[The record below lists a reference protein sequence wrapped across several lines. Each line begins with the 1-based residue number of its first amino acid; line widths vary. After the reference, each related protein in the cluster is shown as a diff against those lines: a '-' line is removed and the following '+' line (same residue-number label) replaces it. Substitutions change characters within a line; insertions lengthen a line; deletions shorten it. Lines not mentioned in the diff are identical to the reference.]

1 MADLQPAYIAV
12 GTDSAKVNT
21 TLARMRRHFDDD
33 AIETY
38 MAVSSSGKDIAA
50 GAQMMG
56 LLAARR
62 LIIVTGAD
70 AWKADDVS
78 AVVDYLAAPSPDT
91 VLLLTAT
98 KLAGNSRLRKAFAA
112 TRSIIECG
120 GPEKPAEVVTWVL
133 KRFADDHG
141 VVVPRTVATE
151 LVARAGH
158 EHLDRLITD
167 VEMLVT
173 WANGDPITVEAVRAL
188 TLPNIE
194 HKIFKITDAWA
205 SRDTK
210 TLLTMTEELLQQG
223 EKAVPIAMFIARHLR
238 YVHQARRAL
247 EHMSPSQAQAH
258 LVANGANQWASRSY
272 VEQAERIGMAQAD
285 AALARAAQLQAELQ
299 GASNLTGLISQNTDA
314 SAIVLQRGL
323 AELV

>member
-1 MADLQPAYIAV
+1 MSDLQPAYIAV
-12 GTDSAKVNT
+12 GSDSAKVNAV
-21 TLARMRRHFDDD
+21 LKRMRRHFEED

-38 MAVSSSGKDIAA
+38 MAVTSSGADIAA

-56 LLAARR
+56 LLAAQR
-62 LIIVTGAD
+62 LAIVTGAD

-78 AVVDYLAAPSPDT
+78 AIVEYLKAPSPDT

-98 KLAGNSRLRKAFAA
+98 KLAGNSRLKKAFAA
-112 TRSIIECG
+112 TRTIIECG
-120 GPEKPAEVVTWVL
+120 GPEKPADVATWVL
-133 KRFADDHG
+133 KRFADHG
-141 VVVPRTVATE
+141 VEVPRTVATE

-167 VEMLVT
+167 VEMLVI
-173 WANGDPITVEAVRAL
+173 WANGDPITVDAVRKL

-205 SRDTK
+205 SRDKK
-210 TLLTMTEELLQQG
+210 TLLSMTEELLQQG
-223 EKAVPIAMFIARHLR
+223 EHPVPIAGFIARHLR

-247 EHMSPSQAQAH
+247 EHMSPSQAQAQ

-272 VEQAERIGMAQAD
+272 VEQAQRIGMAQAD

-299 GASNLTGLISQNTDA
+299 GGSNLTGLISQNTNA